1 MKTPFT
7 VLPIICFL
15 IFSCSKPTISSTI
28 KNDVSYYGFN
38 GKVKSVK
45 SEVFNLIPEKDTFKI
60 GKKINGISFDQN
72 SLLEFNHFGNLVS
85 LKEFLADGKV
95 RGEMIYTYD
104 KNNRLTKRREI
115 DSYGKGSVY
124 DYEFSYN
131 SQDSVTQVIFSDD
144 NFRRVH
150 KIERD
155 EKNRPIKSEVIQND
169 TILTT
174 YIVMYDQNNNVVTEN
189 EFRNKDTPVKLI
201 ERIFNKQNLKVKE
214 QVVEYN
220 TWDTLNYENRFTYD
234 KNKNLVLEKYN
245 IEYDS
250 IFTEVK
256 NTYHKNG
263 KLKESTRTPKGSSYF
278 VIRAQKFNENGDLIE
293 YSRDSND
300 DEPKEV
306 WSYNFKYDPKNNWI
320 EKVEFKDNKPLR
332 IVKRTIEY
340 YK

>member
-1 MKTPFT
+1 
-7 VLPIICFL
+7 
-15 IFSCSKPTISSTI
+15 
-28 KNDVSYYGFN
+28 
-38 GKVKSVK
+38 
-45 SEVFNLIPEKDTFKI
+45 
-60 GKKINGISFDQN
+60 
-72 SLLEFNHFGNLVS
+72 
-85 LKEFLADGKV
+85 
-95 RGEMIYTYD
+95 MIYTYD

-124 DYEFSYN
+124 DYQFSYN
-131 SQDSVTQVIFSDD
+131 SQDSVTQVIFSND

-245 IEYDS
+245 IENDS

-278 VIRAQKFNENGDLIE
+278 VIWTQKFNENGDLIE

-332 IVKRTIEY
+332 IVKRTIENY
-340 YK
+340 M